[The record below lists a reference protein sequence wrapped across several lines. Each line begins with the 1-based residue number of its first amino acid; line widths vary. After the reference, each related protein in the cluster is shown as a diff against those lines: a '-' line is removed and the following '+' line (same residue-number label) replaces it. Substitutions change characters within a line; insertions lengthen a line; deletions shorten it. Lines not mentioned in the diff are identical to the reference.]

1 VKMIENKI
9 QSSKYEV
16 QSTKYTTSILLLL
29 LVTLLI
35 AGCSAQS
42 QTRVLDNRKT
52 TAQTP
57 VVVVQ
62 VFDVQPAPNLTN
74 GDLLIP
80 AALSA
85 DDTAIVL
92 AEIEG
97 RIVDV
102 TGEEGSR
109 VTKGEILAQFNDE
122 EQRGQLRQAEL
133 DISRL
138 KVEAQQSQALIKL
151 NRSELD
157 REVLLASQ
165 GLVSKGEVERA
176 QYKLEQSV
184 QESEKIR
191 LATESASAKLEV
203 VKLEIQKTIV
213 RAPVAGVVTRRYVS
227 PGTNVARNDK
237 LFEVAQLSRIELRF
251 RVPQT
256 SGSLLEC
263 GQVLGLSTDDQGGVI
278 AKARIRRRDPIADPI
293 SNTFGYVA
301 DIVGS
306 GTLMPGLTVYVHL
319 PRAGNGNFWLPLAAF
334 PLGSDLKNGAS
345 NTVFIVK
352 GERVFSRGVVV
363 KAIEGDQVEV
373 ESGLLKDDRVVLAPP
388 VGLKDGDQVAISQ

>member
-1 VKMIENKI
+1 MRSKEMTVNKI
-9 QSSKYEV
+9 QRSKCEV
-16 QSTKYTTSILLLL
+16 QSTKHIVLVLS
-29 LVTLLI
+29 VTLLI

-42 QTRVLDNRKT
+42 QTRVAENKKALP
-52 TAQTP
+52 QP
-57 VVVVQ
+57 SIVVVQ
-62 VFDVQPAPNLTN
+62 VFDVQPDPNVTS

-92 AEIEG
+92 AELEG
-97 RIVDV
+97 RLVNV
-102 TGEEGSR
+102 NREEGAR
-109 VTKGEILAQFNDE
+109 VTKGEILAEFNDE
-122 EQRGQLRQAEL
+122 EQRSQLRQAEL
-133 DISRL
+133 EVSRL
-138 KVEAQQSQALIKL
+138 KIEVQQSQALIKL

-157 REVLLASQ
+157 RESLLASQ

-191 LATESASAKLEV
+191 LATESAVAKLEV

-213 RAPVAGVVTRRYVS
+213 RAPVAGVVTRRYIS

-237 LFEVAQLSRIELRF
+237 LFEIAQLSRIELRF

-263 GQVLGLSTDDQGGVI
+263 GQVLGLSADDQGGGVI
-278 AKARIRRRDPIADPI
+278 AKARIRRRDPIADAI

-301 DIVGS
+301 EIVGPANL
-306 GTLMPGLTVYVHL
+306 TPGLTVYVHL
-319 PRAGNGNFWLPLAAF
+319 SRPGGGNFWLP
-334 PLGSDLKNGAS
+334 
-345 NTVFIVK
+345 
-352 GERVFSRGVVV
+352 
-363 KAIEGDQVEV
+363 
-373 ESGLLKDDRVVLAPP
+373 
-388 VGLKDGDQVAISQ
+388 